1 MPDIANIPLTLT
13 LTGRPLLLYPGV
25 VPELNARL
33 TDAHRGRAERRTAHL
48 TNRALRRAAR
58 QASPSPDAAAP
69 ATVTLGLPDS
79 VTAPN
84 AKLILNPQADEGDP
98 DSAAPYLAIIEING
112 PLLNKA
118 WLMQDDMGQAIICM
132 DGYDRIEAAATRAV
146 LDDQCAGL
154 LLAIDSPGGHVMGCF
169 ECADALR
176 ALDAVKPITAHTD
189 GMMCSGAYAI
199 GAATRRISASLTAY
213 IGSVGVIYG
222 RVDETAKLEQA
233 GIRIDLITSGPQ
245 KSWGYPESKMDEAEA
260 AALHTE
266 INQIADMFA
275 DRVAATRPLDSAA
288 ILALEAGTW
297 MAGDAVT
304 RGLSDATER
313 KDAALETLA
322 QIALAP
328 APVPAANSQSNPD
341 GTPPT
346 EKEASMK
353 STLKLRA
360 ALSASLLA
368 IASVMATNH
377 PAAAGLDKTALTAA
391 LKAETE
397 STVDAME
404 DDEIAAAAEE
414 DTDEMEDDDDISAM
428 DEDEMDDDEDEDVS
442 ATKIAASR
450 IAHAALARVK
460 ALSTPKSAL
469 TDQIDPATATAIQAL
484 PEAKGR
490 DRQAAALS
498 ITPGMTVDS
507 ARRIL
512 GASGKDKTSRLATV
526 PDPKVGAAPRSSK
539 VSPADA
545 AQLANAKAI
554 REKAGL
560 A

>member
-1 MPDIANIPLTLT
+1 MSDIANIPLTLT

-33 TDAHRGRAERRTAHL
+33 TDAHRGRAERRTAQL
-48 TNRALRRAAR
+48 TNRALRWAAR

-84 AKLILNPQADEGDP
+84 AKLILNPQADDGDP

-118 WLMQDDMGQAIICM
+118 WLMQDDTGQAIICM

-199 GAATRRISASLTAY
+199 GAAARRISASLTAY

-222 RVDETAKLEQA
+222 RVDETAKLEQD

-275 DRVAATRPLDSAA
+275 ARVATTRPLDSAA

-297 MAGDAVT
+297 MADGAVT

-313 KDAALETLA
+313 KDAALEILA

-328 APVPAANSQSNPD
+328 DPVPAANSQSNPD
-341 GTPPT
+341 GT

-360 ALSASLLA
+360 ALSASLIA

-450 IAHAALARVK
+450 IAHAAIARVK
-460 ALSTPKSAL
+460 ASSAPKAAL
-469 TDQIDPATATAIQAL
+469 ADQIDPATATAIQAL